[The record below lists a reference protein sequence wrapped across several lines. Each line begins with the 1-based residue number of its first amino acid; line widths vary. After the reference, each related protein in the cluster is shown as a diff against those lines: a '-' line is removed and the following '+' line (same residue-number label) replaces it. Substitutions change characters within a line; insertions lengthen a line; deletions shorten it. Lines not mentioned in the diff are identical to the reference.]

1 MRARLGKYFVSRKL
15 DRFHLEKLGFA
26 LIIHRWFNQP
36 IWFRASGSDKCS
48 VDSCTVLCKTIIVRV
63 MFAYSST

>member
-26 LIIHRWFNQP
+26 LIIHR
-36 IWFRASGSDKCS
+36 WFRASGSDKCS